1 MILPGQY
8 GAGHQ
13 VRLLSGAY
21 NYTKKQSGKSTLEVI
36 WPEHLW
42 EAEGKKAFQDLIN
55 RRITPPYKTQKG
67 SDMANVSKIIHYAV
81 VQNVLFHGLQTAI
94 FALAF
99 SDDDEDRELLKT
111 KTGRF
116 YNGMVDT
123 ILRGTGIAG
132 GVVSV
137 LKNTAI
143 AWVDEQEKP
152 SWKRDKFI
160 TFKELLKISPP
171 LSIKERKISQADNT
185 RSWDEKLIKEMP
197 LTDIDNPI
205 WPMIFKYVE
214 GITNLPIDNA
224 YQNYQNL
231 KAASDSEITW
241 WKRLA
246 LFAGWSRWDVGVKS
260 EKIEKI
266 KEEIKQKKK
275 KETKKPKYQV
285 IIK

>member
-1 MILPGQY
+1 
-8 GAGHQ
+8 
-13 VRLLSGAY
+13 
-21 NYTKKQSGKSTLEVI
+21 
-36 WPEHLW
+36 
-42 EAEGKKAFQDLIN
+42 
-55 RRITPPYKTQKG
+55 
-67 SDMANVSKIIHYAV
+67 
-81 VQNVLFHGLQTAI
+81 
-94 FALAF
+94 
-99 SDDDEDRELLKT
+99 
-111 KTGRF
+111 
-116 YNGMVDT
+116 
-123 ILRGTGIAG
+123 
-132 GVVSV
+132 
-137 LKNTAI
+137 
-143 AWVDEQEKP
+143 
-152 SWKRDKFI
+152 
-160 TFKELLKISPP
+160 
-171 LSIKERKISQADNT
+171 
-185 RSWDEKLIKEMP
+185 MP